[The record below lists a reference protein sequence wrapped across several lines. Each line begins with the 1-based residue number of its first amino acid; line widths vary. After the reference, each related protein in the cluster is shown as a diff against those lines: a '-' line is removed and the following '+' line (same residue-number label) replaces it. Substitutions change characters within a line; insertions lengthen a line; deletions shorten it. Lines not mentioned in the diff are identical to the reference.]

1 MKRLKIV
8 GVVLLVLAVLAAML
22 IPAVQAAR
30 QAARQ
35 SQSHCRL
42 KQLGLALHNYQGTYG
57 VFPPAYTVDAE
68 GKPLHSW
75 RTLILPYLDEQKLY
89 DSIDLAKPWNDR
101 ANEPARKTAVG
112 VYQSPWGAEDST
124 MTPFLAMVTP
134 ESVLRP
140 MQSCK
145 LEDVTD
151 GASMTL
157 MLIEVPT
164 DQMGD
169 WISPGDADDET
180 LRKLAST
187 TTSPSAKGVG
197 ILLVDG
203 SVRNLDY
210 KIPLDQLR
218 ALVTVSG
225 HDEAGGF

>member
-8 GVVLLVLAVLAAML
+8 GVVLLVLSGLAAML

-57 VFPPAYTVDAE
+57 VFPPAYTVDAD
-68 GKPLHSW
+68 GSPLHSW

-89 DSIDLAKPWNDR
+89 DSIDLAKPWNDA
-101 ANEPARKTAVG
+101 ANEPARKTAVR

-124 MTPFLAMVTP
+124 RTPFLAMVTP

-140 MQSCK
+140 VQSCK

-169 WISPGDADDET
+169 WISPVDADDET

-187 TTSPSAKGVG
+187 TKSPSAKGPG
-197 ILLVDG
+197 ILLVDS

-210 KIPLDQLR
+210 KTPYDQLR

-225 HDEAGGF
+225 RDAADGF